1 MDAVTRRELRA
12 LPDEA
17 PLAMPVQS
25 LRDAHPGPP
34 AAATRP
40 TAVGLRRAWVIL
52 GTMAMTAYAAY
63 EMYLVLQ
70 VAGLTV
76 LEHAVLALFVALFAW
91 VAYSFTTAVAGF
103 VVALIGS
110 ARPLDIAAHGPLPTL
125 GARTA
130 LLLPIYNEAPA
141 RVMARLQTVYE
152 SVAETGT
159 LDHFD
164 FFILSDTTKPDI
176 WIAEEA
182 AFLALHA
189 RTGDE
194 QRIFYRHRRRNE
206 GRKAGN
212 IAEWLKRFG
221 GRYESFVVLD
231 ADSLMTGDTLV
242 RLAGAMEQHPRVGL
256 IQTLPLI
263 VNARTLF
270 ARLQQFAHRL
280 YGPAIAQGIAWW
292 HGADGNYWGHNAII
306 RTRAFAEAA
315 GLPTLPGR
323 KPIGGD
329 IMSHDFVEAALMR
342 RAGWAVHMAPTL
354 GGSYEECPPSL
365 TDYIARDRR
374 WCQGNLQHLGVL
386 PARGLHWVSRL
397 HLLTGIG
404 SYITAPLWLIF
415 LLTGIVIA
423 LQAQFIRPE
432 YFPSR
437 FALFP
442 QWPAQD
448 PVRAA
453 YVFVGTMGLLL
464 VPKLFG
470 FVVMLVRGE
479 ARRSFGA
486 LGAFFG
492 MLVETLISG
501 LMAPVMMLAQSST
514 VMSTLIGRDAG
525 WNVQRRDDG
534 SLPWREVIRRYAWH
548 TAFGVLLAAAAYA
561 VSVALFLWMTP
572 VILGL
577 LLAVPLAGLTATD
590 RLGQA
595 FRRAGLLVV
604 PEERAEPAV
613 LARANALAE
622 EMERELPEAG
632 ALARLMSD
640 AGLAEAHRQ
649 MLSERPRRRG
659 EVDTE
664 LVIGLARLEQAERA
678 EDVGLLSERELG
690 AVLADPRGFA
700 RLCEVAGRPD
710 GFVVSSDAPRSGAK
724 SL

>member
-1 MDAVTRRELRA
+1 MDAVTERELRA

-17 PLAMPVQS
+17 PLDMPVQS
-25 LRDAHPGPP
+25 LRAAHAAPP
-34 AAATRP
+34 ATATRP
-40 TAVGLRRAWVIL
+40 SAIGLRRAWVIL

-76 LEHAVLALFVALFAW
+76 LEGVVLALFVMLFAW
-91 VAYSFTTAVAGF
+91 VAYSFMTAVAGF
-103 VVALIGS
+103 IVALIGR
-110 ARPLDIAAHGPLPTL
+110 ARPLDIAASGPLPALT
-125 GARTA
+125 ARTA

-141 RVMARLQTVYE
+141 RVTARLQTVYE
-152 SVAETGT
+152 SVAATGA

-182 AFLALHA
+182 AFLALRA
-189 RTGDE
+189 RTRDE
-194 QRIFYRHRRRNE
+194 ERIFYRHRRRNE

-221 GRYESFVVLD
+221 ARYESFVVLD

-242 RLAGAMEQHPRVGL
+242 RLAGAMERHPRVAL

-280 YGPAIAQGIAWW
+280 YGPAIAQGVAWW

-315 GLPTLPGR
+315 GLPALPGR

-342 RAGWAVHMAPTL
+342 RAGWAIHMAPSL

-404 SYITAPLWLIF
+404 SYITAPLWLMF

-470 FVVMLVRGE
+470 FLVMLAHGE

-486 LGAFFG
+486 LRAFFG

-534 SLPWREVIRRYAWH
+534 SLPWREVVRRYAWH

-590 RLGQA
+590 GLGQA

-613 LARANALAE
+613 LTRANALAE
-622 EMERELPEAG
+622 ELERELPEAG

-640 AGLAEAHRQ
+640 ARLAQAHRQ

-659 EVDTE
+659 EVDAE
-664 LVIGLARLEQAERA
+664 LVVGLAKLEEAEGA
-678 EDVGLLSERELG
+678 EDISLLSERELG
-690 AVLADPRGFA
+690 AVLADRRGFD
-700 RLCEVAGRPD
+700 RLWELAGRPD
-710 GFVVSSDAPRSGAK
+710 
-724 SL
+724 